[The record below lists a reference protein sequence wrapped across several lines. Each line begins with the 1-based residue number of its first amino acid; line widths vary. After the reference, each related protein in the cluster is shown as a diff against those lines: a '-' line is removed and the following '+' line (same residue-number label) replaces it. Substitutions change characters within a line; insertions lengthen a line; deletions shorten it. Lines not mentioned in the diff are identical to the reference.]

1 MGGHGRRTHIEWH
14 VVAAEWMRWPPRW
27 TKSQETASS
36 IQQHGSSSQQPAGRT
51 SLNVNLIA
59 LFQPQITK
67 RVLHKAANMSSL
79 APVSSS
85 TRSSSRSRF
94 SPRFSTLFSILPSP
108 ALERNLLSH
117 SGYMEQSMHKW
128 IYIIP
133 KRTNIFFLTVQLQ
146 QWHPVCVCLWEVA
159 RLPAPVKR
167 INCVWPN

>member
-1 MGGHGRRTHIEWH
+1 MAAPCGKCPFRSHYHCWHPEMGGHGRRTHIEWH

-94 SPRFSTLFSILPSP
+94 SPRFSTLYSLFYLV
-108 ALERNLLSH
+108 LHWKE
-117 SGYMEQSMHKW
+117 
-128 IYIIP
+128 IYYPTAGTWSKACISEFI
-133 KRTNIFFLTVQLQ
+133 
-146 QWHPVCVCLWEVA
+146 
-159 RLPAPVKR
+159 
-167 INCVWPN
+167 